1 MSRIPKLS
9 ALAPKRWSAWL
20 LLAPLGAI
28 AAGGNGL
35 TLSPEG
41 DAWPR
46 WQARLSVV
54 SQPIGSSALS
64 GANLQFGAARLA
76 GDRYFDVGRV
86 GDGGGLRATSAL
98 LMGSTRLAM
107 GAPSAYGQA
116 ALQWQPSALLSNA
129 GGDGVNELGATPYV
143 GLGYSAWWSRTGLGL
158 SADLGL
164 LAHRGSPSLRLAA
177 GDGADSAQRPF
188 QLQPVFQVNLSYSF

>member
-1 MSRIPKLS
+1 MTRVHKRP
-9 ALAPKRWSAWL
+9 ALALKRWSGL
-20 LLAPLGAI
+20 LLLVPVWAL
-28 AAGGNGL
+28 AGGNGL
-35 TLSPEG
+35 FLSPEG
-41 DAWPR
+41 EAWPR

-54 SQPIGSSALS
+54 SQPLGIGALNSAS
-64 GANLQFGAARLA
+64 LQFGAARLA

-98 LMGSTRLAM
+98 LMGSTRLAL

-129 GGDGVNELGATPYV
+129 GGETDDIATPYV
-143 GLGYSAWWSRTGLGL
+143 GLGYSAWWSRSGLGV

-164 LAHRGSPSLRLAA
+164 MAHRSAQTLRLAP
-177 GDGADSAQRPF
+177 GGSDIDGNPRPF